1 MTALTDEGFSK
12 VKKAKPR
19 ERPVSESRMIVQCV
33 IGPNCSKYDLSESA
47 SGTSVVSD
55 EGGASRRGGRRS
67 GAPSVV
73 SQFRPPMNILLQSWK
88 RGANAR
94 RMDASHA
101 NGAGRGRGATRSEG
115 KRTRLHQLTPFYERN
130 VRYFG

>member
-55 EGGASRRGGRRS
+55 EGGASRRGGRAVWRTV
-67 GAPSVV
+67 GGVPVQAADEH
-73 SQFRPPMNILLQSWK
+73 LAAELEK
-88 RGANAR
+88 RCKRA
-94 RMDASHA
+94 A
-101 NGAGRGRGATRSEG
+101 NGRKSCERCRKTARGDE
-115 KRTRLHQLTPFYERN
+115 E
-130 VRYFG
+130 